1 MDVDRVSAK
10 SHQSTESHPVL
21 RTLYDHTDV
30 RTHALDMYCMGAVRL
45 SLVHTYVVTYVPA
58 VCMCLLQ
65 GVISL
70 DFHPTAPIL
79 ASGSKDCTV
88 KFFHHSKPAVKRAS
102 CFIQVRETHVQTTT
116 S

>member
-1 MDVDRVSAK
+1 MDVERVSAK

-30 RTHALDMYCMGAVRL
+30 RMHMLGACSMYSNQKRRFYLLCYEL
-45 SLVHTYVVTYVPA
+45 SILH
-58 VCMCLLQ
+58 LFHLQ

-79 ASGSKDCTV
+79 ASGSKDCTI

-102 CFIQVRETHVQTTT
+102 FFIQVRCCMWWLPTG
-116 S
+116 

>member
-1 MDVDRVSAK
+1 MSYMC
-10 SHQSTESHPVL
+10 HE
-21 RTLYDHTDV
+21 
-30 RTHALDMYCMGAVRL
+30 L
-45 SLVHTYVVTYVPA
+45 SVMFM
-58 VCMCLLQ
+58 MCLLQ

-102 CFIQVRETHVQTTT
+102 CFIQV